1 MIRENLYPFVK
12 SVCRFRGGV
21 RISRGIGWSPVGG
34 ICGIEKQSEVKPA
47 IRARLW
53 EVAVNFLATEDP
65 FDEQNL
71 PLESETKPS
80 VAESHFVEAVIT
92 LHGFD
97 IAELGKGFCCREF
110 FKNEDLDV
118 FTIRRGENREI
129 FEEAFL
135 EADVHSGFSSES

>member
-1 MIRENLYPFVK
+1 M
-12 SVCRFRGGV
+12 
-21 RISRGIGWSPVGG
+21 
-34 ICGIEKQSEVKPA
+34 
-47 IRARLW
+47 
-53 EVAVNFLATEDP
+53 EDP

-80 VAESHFVEAVIT
+80 VAEPHFVKAAIT

-118 FTIRRGENREI
+118 FTIRRGENRKF

-135 EADVHSGFSSES
+135 EANVHSDFSSES